1 MKIYKFKYSF
11 DNDEAMFDAE
21 DKFKIENSKFTKEEI
36 KKECYWLD
44 IKDFSLM
51 NEIMMRE
58 RRNISMDD
66 LKNCINLVT
75 EDKISKLTDIMRI
88 AGFGGTILLSKKAK
102 EHIQKKY
109 KDKNI
114 EYLEVYYKNIPLY
127 IMNVMESEECYVD
140 DSPKID
146 YEYMLDFSKIKD
158 NDIFRAR
165 EIGNFKYA
173 ISGIYCNENF
183 KNYIEESDLKGYKFI
198 EIRDINDGIPMQE
211 EKEEHI
217 FKEEPTREFYPNG
230 NLRYEGTIWKG
241 YRINKWRYYHEDG
254 SLEME
259 GNFGGKDAE
268 ILEIGEQ
275 IGEWRYYYKNGNIK
289 TIGYFK
295 KGKKKGIF
303 KTYDE
308 ADGSLWLEQYYETGK
323 ENELIKCKFYYKNGQ
338 LLKEGT
344 AYERSGWETKEG
356 KRYYKI
362 DWEISGEWKYYD
374 ITGKLE
380 KIQIFDKNN
389 LIEEKEF

>member
-198 EIRDINDGIPMQE
+198 EIRDINDSIPMQE

-374 ITGKLE
+374 MEGNLK
-380 KIQIFDKNN
+380 KIEIYDKND
-389 LIEEKEF
+389 LVEEKEF

>member
-11 DNDEAMFDAE
+11 DEDEAMFDAE

-58 RRNISMDD
+58 RRNISMND

-102 EHIQKKY
+102 EYIQKKY

-114 EYLEVYYKNIPLY
+114 EYLEVYYKNIALY
-127 IMNVMESEECYVD
+127 VMNGEECYVD

-183 KNYIEESDLKGYKFI
+183 KKYIEKSDLKGYKFI

-211 EKEEHI
+211 EKEEYI
-217 FKEEPTREFYPNG
+217 FKEEPTRELYPNG
-230 NLRYEGTIWKG
+230 NLKYEGTIWKG
-241 YRINKWRYYHEDG
+241 YRINKWRYFHEDG

-275 IGEWRYYYKNGNIK
+275 TGEWKYYYKNGNIK

-308 ADGSLWLEQYYETGK
+308 ADGSLWLEQYYETGE

-338 LLKEGT
+338 IEKEGT
-344 AYERSGWETKEG
+344 AYERNN
-356 KRYYKI
+356 
-362 DWEISGEWKYYD
+362 WEISGEWKYYD
-374 ITGKLE
+374 MQGNLK
-380 KIQIFDKNN
+380 KIEIYDKND
-389 LIEEKEF
+389 LIETKTFD

>member
-183 KNYIEESDLKGYKFI
+183 KKYIEESDLKGYKFI
-198 EIRDINDGIPMQE
+198 EIRDINDGASIPE

-275 IGEWRYYYKNGNIK
+275 TGEWKYYYKNGNIK

-308 ADGSLWLEQYYETGK
+308 ADGSLWLEQYYETGE

-338 LLKEGT
+338 IEKEGT
-344 AYERSGWETKEG
+344 AYERNN
-356 KRYYKI
+356 
-362 DWEISGEWKYYD
+362 WEISGEWRYYD
-374 ITGKLE
+374 STGKLE
-380 KIQIFDKNN
+380 KIQIFDKND
-389 LIEEKEF
+389 LIEDKEF

>member
-1 MKIYKFKYSF
+1 MKIYKIDFSF
-11 DNDEAMFDAE
+11 DNNEPVFE
-21 DKFKIENSKFTKEEI
+21 VEKNFKIEDSKFSKEEI
-36 KKECYWLD
+36 IKYLD
-44 IKDFSLM
+44 WIDISRFSLRH
-51 NEIMMRE
+51 EIKMRE
-58 RRNISMDD
+58 RRNISIED
-66 LKNCINLVT
+66 LKEYIYLIT
-75 EDKISKLTDIMRI
+75 EEKNFELPDIIYI
-88 AGFGGTILLSKKAK
+88 AGFGETILLSEKAK
-102 EHIQKKY
+102 KYIQKKY

>member
-11 DNDEAMFDAE
+11 DEDEAMFDAE

-58 RRNISMDD
+58 RRNISMND

-102 EHIQKKY
+102 EYIQKKY

-127 IMNVMESEECYVD
+127 VMNVMESEECYVD

-183 KNYIEESDLKGYKFI
+183 KKYIEKSDLKGYKFI

-211 EKEEHI
+211 EKEEYI
-217 FKEEPTREFYPNG
+217 FKEEPTRELYPNG
-230 NLRYEGTIWKG
+230 NLKYEGTIWKG
-241 YRINKWRYYHEDG
+241 YRINKWRYFHEDG

-275 IGEWRYYYKNGNIK
+275 TGEWKYYYKNGNIK

-308 ADGSLWLEQYYETGK
+308 ADGSIWLEQYYETGE

-338 LLKEGT
+338 IEKEGT
-344 AYERSGWETKEG
+344 AYERNN
-356 KRYYKI
+356 
-362 DWEISGEWKYYD
+362 WEISGEWKYYD
-374 ITGKLE
+374 MQGNLK
-380 KIQIFDKNN
+380 KIEIYDKND
-389 LIEEKEF
+389 LIETKTFD

>member
-1 MKIYKFKYSF
+1 MKIYKIDFSF
-11 DNDEAMFDAE
+11 DNNEPVFE
-21 DKFKIENSKFTKEEI
+21 VEKNFKIEDSKFSKEEI
-36 KKECYWLD
+36 IKYLD
-44 IKDFSLM
+44 WIDISRFSLRH
-51 NEIMMRE
+51 EIKMRE
-58 RRNISMDD
+58 RRNISIED
-66 LKNCINLVT
+66 LKEYIYLIT
-75 EDKISKLTDIMRI
+75 EEKNFELPDIIYI
-88 AGFGGTILLSKKAK
+88 AGFGETILLSEKAK
-102 EHIQKKY
+102 KYIQKKY

-217 FKEEPTREFYPNG
+217 FKEEPTRELYPNG
-230 NLRYEGTIWKG
+230 NLKYEGTIWKG

-275 IGEWRYYYKNGNIK
+275 TGEWRYYYKNGNIK

-356 KRYYKI
+356 KRYYKF

-374 ITGKLE
+374 MEGNLK
-380 KIQIFDKNN
+380 KIEIYDKND
-389 LIEEKEF
+389 LVEEKEF

>member
-114 EYLEVYYKNIPLY
+114 EYIEVYYKNIPLY

-183 KNYIEESDLKGYKFI
+183 KKYIEESDLKGYKFI

-275 IGEWRYYYKNGNIK
+275 TGEWRYYYKNGNIK

-303 KTYDE
+303 KTYDK
-308 ADGSLWLEQYYETGK
+308 ADGSLWLEQYYETGE

-374 ITGKLE
+374 IAGKLE
-380 KIQIFDKNN
+380 KIQIFDKND

>member
-183 KNYIEESDLKGYKFI
+183 KKYIEESDLKGYKFI

-275 IGEWRYYYKNGNIK
+275 TGEWRYYYKNGNIK

-303 KTYDE
+303 KTYDK
-308 ADGSLWLEQYYETGK
+308 ADGSLWLEQYYETGE

-374 ITGKLE
+374 IAGKLE
-380 KIQIFDKNN
+380 KIQIFDKND

>member
-1 MKIYKFKYSF
+1 MKIYKIDFSF
-11 DNDEAMFDAE
+11 DNNEPVFE
-21 DKFKIENSKFTKEEI
+21 VEKNFKIEDSKFSKEEI
-36 KKECYWLD
+36 IKYLD
-44 IKDFSLM
+44 WIDISRFSLRH
-51 NEIMMRE
+51 EIKMRE
-58 RRNISMDD
+58 RRNISIED
-66 LKNCINLVT
+66 LKEYIYLIT
-75 EDKISKLTDIMRI
+75 EEKNFELPDIIYI
-88 AGFGGTILLSKKAK
+88 AGFGETILLSEKAK
-102 EHIQKKY
+102 KYIQKKY

-275 IGEWRYYYKNGNIK
+275 TGEWRYYYKNGNIK